1 MESLA
6 VTYLIANIAQFAA
19 CAPQIIQVVRTKDA
33 NGLSMKSHE
42 MWFILQLAC
51 LPYVFDSSDTIWIF
65 VGCLWALYYALMVWL
80 IARYRYPNYIRLWLQ
95 KLLQHRVLLLVRAK

>member
-19 CAPQIIQVVRTKDA
+19 CAPQIVQVVRTKDA
-33 NGLSMKSHE
+33 GGLSMRSHE

-51 LPYVFDSSDTIWIF
+51 LPYVFDSSDMMWMI
-65 VGCLWALYYALMVWL
+65 VGSLWALYYALMVWL
-80 IARYRYPNYIRLWLQ
+80 IARYRYPNYIRLWWQ
-95 KLLQHRVLLLVRAK
+95 STMRRRTLLPLRAK